1 MLAKRIM
8 VQGTG
13 SGVGKSI
20 ITAAL
25 CRIFKQDGYKVAPF
39 KAQNMALNSF
49 VTSQGGEMGRAQVV
63 QAEAAGIEPTVDMN
77 PILIKPTSDL
87 GAQIILRGKPLGNM
101 LANYYHNYKTKLI
114 QIVSESFLNLA
125 RKYQIIVIEG
135 AGSPAEINLRE
146 NDIVNMKMAEIA
158 DSSVLLVA
166 DIDKG
171 GVFAWIVGT
180 LELLTEKEKDR
191 VKGLIINKFRGDINI
206 LKPGL
211 DYLEEKCQK
220 DILGIIP
227 YFKDIRIEEEDSLP
241 LEKAISSPFRKKNR
255 VNIEVLYLP
264 HISNF
269 TDFDCLEEEEDVSL
283 YYVGNGKRIG
293 TPDLL
298 IIPGSKNTID
308 DLSYLKKTGYYSQ
321 ILALAR
327 KGKIILGICGGYQML
342 GKEIQDPYHTES
354 TREKIEGLGLL
365 DVTTILESS
374 KITSQVKASLIGK
387 EPFFIEEE
395 ISGYEIHTGITKL
408 LKGVRPWFKITRRS
422 SPSENLARRHG
433 RDPRS
438 FPLTSILSPKG
449 RGNKWSGPPSK
460 VNIEDGAI
468 NKEGKIMGTYIH
480 GLFDNHHFRGALL
493 NYLRKRKGLSLYHSR
508 NQASRLEKRNKEY
521 DKLANLVRKNLD
533 IEKIY
538 QILE

>member
-8 VQGTG
+8 IQGTG

-25 CRIFKQDGYKVAPF
+25 CRIFRQDGYKVAPF

-49 VTSQGGEMGRAQVV
+49 VTSEGGEMGRAQVV

-114 QIVSESFLNLA
+114 QIVSESFLSLA

-158 DSSVLLVA
+158 DSPVLLVA

-171 GVFAWIVGT
+171 GVFAWLVGT
-180 LELLTEKEKDR
+180 LELLIKKERER

-211 DYLEEKCQK
+211 DYLEKKCQK
-220 DILGIIP
+220 DILGVIP

-241 LEKAISSPFRKKNR
+241 LEKAISSPSRKKDK
-255 VNIEVLYLP
+255 VNIEILYLP

-269 TDFDCLEEEEDVSL
+269 TDFDCLEEEKDVSL
-283 YYVGNGKRIG
+283 RYVGNGKRIG
-293 TPDLL
+293 NPDLL

-308 DLSYLKKTGYYSQ
+308 DLFYLKKAGYHSQ
-321 ILALAR
+321 ILALAK
-327 KGKIILGICGGYQML
+327 KGKIILGICGGYQIL
-342 GKEIQDPYHTES
+342 GKEILDPHHTES
-354 TREKIEGLGLL
+354 TRERIEGLRLL
-365 DVTTILESS
+365 DVTTVLESN

-387 EPFFIEEE
+387 ELFSIEKE
-395 ISGYEIHTGITKL
+395 ISGYEIHTGTTKL

-422 SPSENLARRHG
+422 SQS
-433 RDPRS
+433 
-438 FPLTSILSPKG
+438 
-449 RGNKWSGPPSK
+449 

-468 NKEGKIMGTYIH
+468 DKERKIMGTYIH
-480 GLFDNHHFRGALL
+480 GLFDNHHFRRAFL
-493 NYLRKRKGLSLYHSR
+493 NYLRKRKGLSPHHSR
-508 NQASRLEKRNKEY
+508 TQASRLEQKNKEY
-521 DKLANLVRKNLD
+521 DKLAELVRKNLD
-533 IEKIY
+533 MEKIY
-538 QILE
+538 QILNSS